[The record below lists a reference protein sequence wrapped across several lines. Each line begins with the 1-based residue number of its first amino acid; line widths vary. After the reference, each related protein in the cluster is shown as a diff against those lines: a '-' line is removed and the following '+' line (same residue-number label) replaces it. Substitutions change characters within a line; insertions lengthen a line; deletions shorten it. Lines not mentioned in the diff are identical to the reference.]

1 MVEAG
6 RAAGRVDLRYLGV
19 GLSGG
24 MAAGAVLGAL
34 LGTWWIV
41 AAVVAGDG
49 FTADLIFLPLFGIV
63 LGGLG
68 GALPGLVAGLA
79 CAVLVP
85 RLEGQ
90 DLRSRGRA
98 AGLLGAGGA
107 FVGLVGLVAV
117 LAAAGNGLQVG
128 WPGIVLYGLV
138 AAVPV
143 GWMLAR
149 TATAEP
155 RA

>member
-1 MVEAG
+1 MS
-6 RAAGRVDLRYLGV
+6 RVDLRYLGV

-79 CAVLVP
+79 CALLVP

-98 AGLLGAGGA
+98 AGMLGAGGA
-107 FVGLVGLVAV
+107 FVGVVGLAAA
-117 LAAAGNGLQVG
+117 LAAAGSGLQVG
-128 WPGIVLYGLV
+128 WPGIVLCGLV

-143 GWMLAR
+143 GWLMAR
-149 TATAEP
+149 ST
-155 RA
+155 RSLHHS

>member
-1 MVEAG
+1 MAEAG
-6 RAAGRVDLRYLGV
+6 TPVGRIDLRYLGV

-79 CAVLVP
+79 CALLVP

-90 DLRSRGRA
+90 DPRSRGRT

-107 FVGLVGLVAV
+107 FVGLVGLAAV

-143 GWMLAR
+143 GWLMAR